1 MATDIAQI
9 FARDPLS
16 LTKKNIDV
24 LIKELR
30 SYRHQFELGN
40 IKAGNTRPKT
50 EKQKLVA
57 DLADK
62 VTLDIK
68 DLL

>member
-1 MATDIAQI
+1 MPTDIARI
-9 FARDPLS
+9 FALDPLGIS
-16 LTKKNIDV
+16 NKDLKA
-24 LIKELR
+24 LITELR

-40 IKAGNTRPKT
+40 IKAGSTKPKT
-50 EKQKLVA
+50 DTQKAVVE
-57 DLADK
+57 LADK